1 MKKLFKTSLAALLI
15 LVLLSCVAF
24 AAQAQENEL
33 VNSECSSLIVAE
45 EKVAEILQEYFFLDV
60 ML

>member
-45 EKVAEILQEYFFLDV
+45 EKVAEILQEYFF
-60 ML
+60 